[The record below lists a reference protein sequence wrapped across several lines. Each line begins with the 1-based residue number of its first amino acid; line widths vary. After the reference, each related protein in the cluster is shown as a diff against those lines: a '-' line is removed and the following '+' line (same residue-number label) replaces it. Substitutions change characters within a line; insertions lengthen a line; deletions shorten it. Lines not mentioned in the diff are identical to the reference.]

1 MILRYGRDTPFPN
14 TFRCWSS
21 RGSDFLRH
29 RDSKNYEPLAYG
41 SLRKRARGKRTRVA
55 RKRGLV
61 RAGQAN
67 MKNSPV
73 RGWRRSSPAAGV
85 DALSPISAW
94 GACAACAV
102 CAACVVSAACDTAD
116 CCHRRCS
123 SSRGPDSSRNRRP
136 SPPASPSPLHTE
148 TRTGRRPLDFRRSF
162 SSSRHHRRSLLE
174 LPGRRGAE
182 KFFSRR
188 RAARYCGDELFIAA
202 RDNNCPVH
210 GR

>member
-1 MILRYGRDTPFPN
+1 
-14 TFRCWSS
+14 
-21 RGSDFLRH
+21 
-29 RDSKNYEPLAYG
+29 
-41 SLRKRARGKRTRVA
+41 
-55 RKRGLV
+55 
-61 RAGQAN
+61 

-123 SSRGPDSSRNRRP
+123 SSRGPDSSRNHRP
-136 SPPASPSPLHTE
+136 SPLASPSPLHTE

-162 SSSRHHRRSLLE
+162 PSSRHRRD
-174 LPGRRGAE
+174 PRTFACVAE
-182 KFFSRR
+182 RKIFTRR
-188 RAARYCGDELFIAA
+188 RDVPRATLLRWLNFLQPRAIKKSPSPGSSCKGIEEKKIAKWTVRANFENELLANV
-202 RDNNCPVH
+202 RKEY
-210 GR
+210 